1 MKVSVFKLYLLL
13 KSGIVSSHIF
23 ISFPP
28 NTLRLTFSPTFLFS
42 ITRPSSGRKPFAF
55 KHSYSKQESRAFD
68 RGVVYCKGSNRCP
81 GPFLI
86 LGTQAGALNIDQAF
100 ILIAVIKL
108 HKTNIALEKISPQF
122 INSRVSSLSIVASM
136 PFRDTCRFINR
147 LYIKLDFDVSI
158 LTLNLT
164 WSKIRCVNPY

>member
-1 MKVSVFKLYLLL
+1 MLSNIATANKKVE
-13 KSGIVSSHIF
+13 H
-23 ISFPP
+23 
-28 NTLRLTFSPTFLFS
+28 LTEVRFTVKDV
-42 ITRPSSGRKPFAF
+42 TDA
-55 KHSYSKQESRAFD
+55 
-68 RGVVYCKGSNRCP
+68 P
-81 GPFLI
+81 GLFLI